1 MRVRIEAVI
10 STAGNNEEYTGKHL
24 GLALIGRPLK
34 KMVVTFEDEMNVG
47 EIEKLMLAEVH
58 QKTIA
63 RKFQMGPNAIQ
74 LHSFKVLGAW
84 EQ

>member
-1 MRVRIEAVI
+1 MKVRIEAVI
-10 STAGNNEEYTGKHL
+10 STAGNDEAYVGHHL
-24 GLALIGRPLK
+24 GLHLIGRPLK
-34 KMVVTFEDEMNVG
+34 KMVVTFEDEMTVG

-63 RKFQMGPNAIQ
+63 RDFQMGPNAIQ
-74 LHSFKVLGAW
+74 LHSFKCLGAW

>member
-1 MRVRIEAVI
+1 MRVRIEAII
-10 STAGNNEEYTGKHL
+10 STAGNDEQYVGHHL
-24 GLALIGRPLK
+24 GLHIIGRPLQ

-47 EIEKLMLAEVH
+47 EIEKLMLSEVH
-58 QKTIA
+58 QKAIV
-63 RKFQMGPNAIQ
+63 REFQMGANAIQ